1 MESNEGSYVK
11 LTNRNITKINKVIL
25 QKNIKISNIPR

>member
-11 LTNRNITKINKVIL
+11 LTNLNIKKINKVIL
-25 QKNIKISNIPR
+25 QKNIKISNIPK